1 MRKFWV
7 VLAAVLASGGALA
20 ADAVKKDQSIL
31 DVKAE
36 KEIARVKVG
45 TAPKRVLVIE
55 VPQDQ
60 VTAN

>member
-1 MRKFWV
+1 M
-7 VLAAVLASGGALA
+7 
-20 ADAVKKDQSIL
+20 DM
-31 DVKAE
+31 KAE

-60 VTAN
+60 LTEK